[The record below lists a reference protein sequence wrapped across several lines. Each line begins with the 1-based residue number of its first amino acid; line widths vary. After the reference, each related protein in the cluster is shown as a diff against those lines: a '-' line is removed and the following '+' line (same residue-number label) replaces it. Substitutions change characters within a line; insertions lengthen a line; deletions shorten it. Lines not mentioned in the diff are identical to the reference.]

1 MYTVR
6 QRAVKRVCVWG
17 RKKNQFSFVCISF
30 NTWQKLVNFLIYIKE
45 CISYN
50 SVSLI
55 LARSKILRNNEV
67 ETINTGR

>member
-1 MYTVR
+1 MNYEIHVHCE
-6 QRAVKRVCVWG
+6 AE
-17 RKKNQFSFVCISF
+17 KKNQFSFVCISF